1 MSEEKGMAKGLFI
14 GFLAGGVVGG
24 IIALLY
30 APKSGKEFRADIK
43 LKKDEMIDD
52 AEEYLDIAKHKAQ
65 DMINEGKK
73 RSEELISEAKKKA
86 GNLLEDANK
95 ILNVAKE
102 KTATAY
108 ETTKGKV
115 SEESS
120 KVKDAIKAGV
130 EAYKDERNKPQSAG

>member
-1 MSEEKGMAKGLFI
+1 MSEERGMAKGLFI
-14 GFLAGGVVGG
+14 GFLAGGIVGG

-30 APKSGKEFRADIK
+30 APKSGKELRADIK
-43 LKKDEMIDD
+43 LKKDEILDD

-73 RSEELISEAKKKA
+73 RSEELISDAKKKA

-108 ETTKGKV
+108 ESTKTKLPRKV
-115 SEESS
+115 QN
-120 KVKDAIKAGV
+120 KRCNKAGV